1 MKKILLSVILLYSC
15 ILSFGTKPH
24 IIVIATG
31 GTIAGTAESTTK
43 AGYSPAQITVESL
56 LSSVPQLKD
65 KAEIT
70 GMQLC
75 NISSQAMNHKIWI
88 RLATVVD
95 SLCRN
100 NLCDGIVVT
109 HGTDTMEETAYFLQ
123 LVIPYKTPIVLVG
136 AMRPSTSLSADG
148 PMNLYNAVSLASNS
162 QAVGKGVMIIMNDYI
177 LSADDATKTNTVNPN
192 SFECPNYGPLGSIR
206 GGKPFF
212 FREPKGR
219 HNEQSRFSIEKL
231 KEYLITQS
239 ELNTSKLN
247 HIQPEEIKLP
257 QVEIILSYAN
267 ASAIQFEA
275 LLKHGVD
282 GIIISGVGH
291 GNYSPAIAKAI
302 IKATPSA
309 IKSNHN
315 PINNV
320 VIVRSS
326 RVLKGG
332 VTTELEEPFEGQI
345 ASYYKTPQKARILLM
360 LALTQTRN
368 SEEIQSIFVEY

>member
-1 MKKILLSVILLYSC
+1 
-15 ILSFGTKPH
+15 
-24 IIVIATG
+24 VIATG

-148 PMNLYNAVSLASNS
+148 PMNLYNAVSLASNT

-192 SFECPNYGPLGSIR
+192 SFECPNYGPLGIIR

-275 LLKHGVD
+275 LLKHKVD